1 LERDEIL
8 YSRLRSGD
16 RQALATLAERYHGPL
31 YKFLLRIT
39 GQVQLAED
47 LVQEAFIRML
57 NFRGA
62 PPERFRPWAYRI
74 AHNLVRD
81 HFRSA
86 VVRREIESLPAE
98 KLESVSITADQ
109 QEMEVV
115 LMQNSSHN
123 QVITLLQRLP
133 GNQREVLVLRFY
145 HELTLGEIAE
155 ITGAPLGT
163 VKSRLYHGLRRARH
177 ILEGEKVNRDERSN

>member
-39 GQVQLAED
+39 GQAQLAED
-47 LVQEAFIRML
+47 LVQEAFIRIL

-62 PPERFRPWAYRI
+62 PPEHFRPWAYQI

-86 VVRREIESLPAE
+86 VVRREIESRPAE
-98 KLESVSITADQ
+98 DLEGESIAADQ
-109 QEMEVV
+109 QEMETV
-115 LMQNSSHN
+115 LMQTSTRN
-123 QVITLLQRLP
+123 QVTALLQRLP

-145 HELTLGEIAE
+145 HELSLREIAE

-163 VKSRLYHGLRRARH
+163 VKSRLFHSLRRARQ
-177 ILEGEKVNRDERSN
+177 ILEGEEVRIDER

>member
-31 YKFLLRIT
+31 YKFLMRIT
-39 GQVQLAED
+39 GQAQLAED

-57 NFRGA
+57 SFRGA
-62 PPERFRPWAYRI
+62 PPERFRPWAYQI

-86 VVRREIESLPAE
+86 VVRKEIKSWLTEDSEVES
-98 KLESVSITADQ
+98 TATDQ
-109 QEMEVV
+109 QDMEFMM
-115 LMQNSSHN
+115 MQNSTRH
-123 QVITLLQRLP
+123 QVTALLQRLSR
-133 GNQREVLVLRFY
+133 NQREVLVLRFY
-145 HELTLGEIAE
+145 HELSLGEIAE

-163 VKSRLYHGLRRARH
+163 VKSRLYHGLRRARY
-177 ILEGEKVNRDERSN
+177 ILEGEEVNRDERSI